1 MARPTMKLYN
11 KLLGTLAVGIGSVWA
26 LENTTVYEFESVKGL
41 FEQDYR
47 SVFSDNVSQVQ
58 LRDSVVMNGT
68 VVYEAGAGWNGGSLD
83 DWLQEQRNVSVERV
97 FDNIGPSGPHPSVLP
112 GVVIASP
119 SQTHPDY
126 FYQWIRDSALTINSI
141 VSHSPGPATHT
152 LLQYLNVSF
161 HLQRTNNTL
170 GAGVGY
176 TNDTGSLGDP
186 KWNVDNTAFTQD
198 WGRPQNDGPALRT
211 IAVLKIIDYLNET
224 GADLESE
231 YPFRST
237 KEVFDD
243 IVRWD
248 LRFVMDHWQSSG
260 FDLWEEVTGLH
271 FFTLLAQLSAVDKS
285 LRYFNDTEQSSAFV
299 KELRQTRQAISDFV
313 LDPANGFIHP
323 EYHYVVETPTIANT
337 LRSGLDI
344 ATLLAA
350 NIAHDTPAAS
360 GLPFNINDRAVL
372 NTLHNLMFHMRS
384 LYPINGNGT
393 GIALGRYPEDEY
405 DGYGL
410 GEGNPWV
417 LATCAAST
425 TLYKLIQWHISEH
438 QDVVV
443 PMHNE
448 SSNAFWDQLVF
459 SNLATLGGDD
469 GYLIVEYNSPAFNQT
484 MQKIFQLADSFL
496 VKLKTHVGAD
506 GGLSEQFNKHT
517 GFMQGALHLT
527 WSYTSFWDAH
537 QIRQEIL
544 NTF

>member
-1 MARPTMKLYN
+1 MVKLYN
-11 KLLGTLAVGIGSVWA
+11 KLLGTLAVGVGSVWA

-41 FEQDYR
+41 FEQEYR

-58 LRDSVVMNGT
+58 LRDAVVINGT
-68 VVYEAGAGWNGGSLD
+68 VVYEAGAGGDGGSLD
-83 DWLQEQRNVSVERV
+83 EWLQEQRNVSVQRV
-97 FDNIGPSGPHPSVLP
+97 LENIGPSGLYPSVLP

-119 SQTHPDY
+119 SQAHPDY
-126 FYQWIRDSALTINSI
+126 FYQWIRDSALTINSL
-141 VSHSPGPATHT
+141 VSHTHTHTHT
-152 LLQYLNVSF
+152 LLQYLNVTF

-170 GAGVGY
+170 GAGVQY
-176 TNDTGSLGDP
+176 TNDTASLGDP

-211 IAVLKIIDYLNET
+211 IAVLKIIDYLNEA
-224 GADLESE
+224 GADLGSG
-231 YPFRST
+231 YPFWST

-248 LRFVMDHWQSSG
+248 LRFVMDHWNSPG
-260 FDLWEEVTGLH
+260 FDLWEEVSGLH

-285 LRYFNDTEQSSAFV
+285 LGYLNDTEQSSSEFV
-299 KELRQTRQAISDFV
+299 DELRQTRQAISEFL
-313 LDPANGFIHP
+313 LDPANEFIHP
-323 EYHYVVETPTIANT
+323 EYNYVVETPAIAKT

-344 ATLLAA
+344 STLLAA
-350 NIAHDTPAAS
+350 NIAHDTPKAS
-360 GLPFNINDRAVL
+360 RLPFNVDDRAVL
-372 NTLHNLMFHMRS
+372 NTLHNLMFRMRS
-384 LYPINGNGT
+384 LYPINSNAT

-425 TLYKLIQWHISEH
+425 TLYKLIHWHISKQ

-448 SSNAFWDQLVF
+448 TSNAFWDQLIF
-459 SNLATLGGDD
+459 SNLATLGSDD

-506 GGLSEQFNKHT
+506 GELSEQFNKHT
-517 GFMQGALHLT
+517 GFMQGARHLT